1 MGNERSKT
9 QASYRSSVKT
19 PSASFS
25 RRVKKLRRRAV
36 RRNTRDF
43 LPSKRLWFIANH
55 QHKEENK
62 LKKILCAALCALLI
76 ASFTLA
82 SAELWNPYS
91 DTAYTK
97 YGWVRTACTVDDGH
111 HLTVG
116 VVLAGDNKETTYT
129 TTTAFD
135 NYNDQSLHYQSEAY
149 RDLLTEDAFIEI
161 LFNEKDE
168 VIGFERIL
176 GAVTTAKGMNK
187 GRYYHD
193 SMKYG
198 GELTA
203 PGGKA
208 GNMVASGWVLSHTDN
223 TITVGDGN
231 HVANSFEETY
241 TFADD
246 VKIFLVDNDYF
257 TLEGE
262 PVEGSWV
269 SEYGTVAD
277 IVDTPKNEDGEIY
290 WRPERYIA
298 MAIFDQSAVDEQ
310 TGKTRVDVSDA
321 RVTELYLYKNMMQE
335 SSVTAPDD
343 VGYNGTSWMPGVDKS
358 VGKTGYGWNGAVTP
372 FVAQDDRLYSVGDA
386 FTNIFLYVSDA
397 DETGDK
403 TLTILDMGNAIAA
416 YQYYLNIERMG
427 YDPRDVDNILLTHG
441 HGDHYGAMWEINTMV
456 NRAHGYDKL
465 KVYTSGADQ
474 AGYLYGLYT
483 GITLNDI
490 PVRYCV
496 DHFNEWYT
504 WMDLGKGVSAYAIPT
519 PGHANDVASFIFL
532 MDVVENDTY
541 FNREND
547 DPKKVAWVYMGGYGG
562 GAATKASNGYTKL
575 QYINSMRYMQS
586 VVTPFAESVA
596 DYIYN
601 LPQHADQGPWYEISK
616 LVRMKNAQDGANYHF
631 LDGWVEGREGVFSLM
646 EKRSSAYSY
655 SWMDSAWQATKATN
669 GDVPVDLYDQ
679 IIVPYLREA
688 GYNWYTTPQNKNTE
702 VTEVYGPFKREAG
715 TYDITIDSVII
726 LHGYDAFQNKND
738 LFKGMTNIYGWDVSQ
753 GVSVD
758 KDSHAH
764 DPNGWYVQVVAKVD
778 DDYIGGVYFS
788 EEDAIKIAKLDG
800 KQEAYPVNW
809 NAASYTDFEGNA
821 VVPNSG
827 PVESMFSEDWSE
839 IIRTQRLN
847 SKEEAEALESYLN
860 DLLAKGQ
867 NKFKVTVTA
876 GNDVKLPEGYISA
889 ANAPLDDPFL
899 TSLNDDDIK
908 VTFPGTGYY
917 TLEEE
922 PLVIERCMELNKDID
937 LTSMFVPVN

>member
-1 MGNERSKT
+1 MKKLL
-9 QASYRSSVKT
+9 SVLICMVLL
-19 PSASFS
+19 ASF
-25 RRVKKLRRRAV
+25 
-36 RRNTRDF
+36 
-43 LPSKRLWFIANH
+43 
-55 QHKEENK
+55 
-62 LKKILCAALCALLI
+62 AAAY
-76 ASFTLA
+76 
-82 SAELWNPYS
+82 AETWTPYT
-91 DTAYTK
+91 DAAYTK
-97 YGWVRTACTVDDGH
+97 YGWVRTAATVDDKH

-129 TTTAFD
+129 TKTTFET
-135 NYNDQSLHYQSEAY
+135 YNEQSLHYLSEAY
-149 RDLLTEDAFIEI
+149 RDILTEDAFIEVI
-161 LFNEKDE
+161 FNEKDE
-168 VIGFERIL
+168 VIGFERVL
-176 GAVTTAKGMNK
+176 GAVTTASGMNK

-203 PGGKA
+203 AGGKA
-208 GNMVASGWVLSHTDN
+208 GNMVAQGWVMGHTDN

-231 HVANSFEETY
+231 YLTNSFEETY

-246 VKIFLVDNDYF
+246 VKIYLVDNDYH
-257 TLEGE
+257 TTEGE
-262 PVEGSWV
+262 AVQGTWV

-277 IVDTPKNEDGEIY
+277 IKDTPKNEDGTIY
-290 WRPERYIA
+290 WLKDRYIA
-298 MAIFDQSAVDEQ
+298 MAIFDQSAVDYE

-321 RVTELYLYKNMMQE
+321 RVTELYIYKNMTQE
-335 SSVTAPDD
+335 SNVTAPDN

-358 VGKTGYGWNGAVTP
+358 LGKTGYGWNGSCTP
-372 FVAQDDRLYSVGDA
+372 FAAQDNRLYSVGDA

-403 TLTILDMGNAIAA
+403 TLTVLDMGNSIAA
-416 YQYYLNIERMG
+416 YQYYLNIEKMG
-427 YDPRDVDNILLTHG
+427 YDPRDVDSILLTHG

-465 KVYTSGADQ
+465 EVYTSGADQ

-483 GITLNDI
+483 GITLTDI

-496 DHFNEWYT
+496 DHFNDWYT
-504 WMDLGKGVSAYAIPT
+504 WLDLGKGVQAYAMPT

-532 MDVVENDTY
+532 MDVTEDDTY

-547 DPKKVAWVYMGGYGG
+547 DPKKVAWIYMGGYGG

-575 QYINSMRYMQS
+575 QYINSMRFIQS
-586 VVTPFAESVA
+586 VAVPFAESVA

-601 LPQHADQGPWYEISK
+601 LPQHADQGPWYEIAK
-616 LVRMKNAQDGANYHF
+616 LVRQQSEIDGTEYHF
-631 LDGWVEGREGVFSLM
+631 LDGWVEGREGVITLM

-655 SWMDSAWQATKATN
+655 TWMNSAWKMTQSTN

-679 IIVPYLREA
+679 TIVPYIREA
-688 GYNWYTTPQNKNTE
+688 GYNWYSTPQNKNTE
-702 VTEVYGPFKREAG
+702 ATEKFGPFKREAG
-715 TYDITIDSVII
+715 TYTVTIESVISF
-726 LHGYDAFQNKND
+726 HGYDAFQNKNE
-738 LFKGMTNIYGWDVSQ
+738 LFEGQTNIYGWDVSK

-764 DPNGWYVQVVAKVD
+764 DPNGWYVQFVCKVD
-778 DDYIGGVYFS
+778 DDYIGGVYFT
-788 EEDAIKIAKLDG
+788 EEDALKIAKLDG

-809 NAASYTDFEGNA
+809 NAANYVAYDGSA
-821 VVPNSG
+821 VNPASG

-847 SKEEAEALESYLN
+847 SKEEAESLEKYLN
-860 DLLAKGQ
+860 DMIALGQ
-867 NKFKVTVTA
+867 NKFQITVTS

-922 PLVIERCMELNKDID
+922 PLVIERCMELNADID
-937 LTSMFVPVN
+937 LTTMFVPVK